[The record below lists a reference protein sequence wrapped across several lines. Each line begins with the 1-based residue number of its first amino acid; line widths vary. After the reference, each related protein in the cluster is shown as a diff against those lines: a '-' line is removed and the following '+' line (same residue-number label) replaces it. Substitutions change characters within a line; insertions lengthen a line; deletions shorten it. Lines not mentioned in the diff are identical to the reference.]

1 MSDNCAIKYAFELLR
16 GEIRSAVSLIPGTEL
31 EKINEIR
38 LRSGRYMSVSKCDE
52 DLFLSRDGFLTH
64 SCSNALRCCQDDID
78 YAFKTAFSYS
88 LHSYSK
94 ELAMGFVTTR
104 GGNRVGVCGTAVV
117 HDTHGV
123 EVESVKYISSV
134 NIRIARQV
142 KGFAQRLY
150 SECFFDRLSSVL
162 IIGPPASG
170 KTTLL
175 RDLCRLVGVSA
186 KVALIDTQNE
196 LSATYRESP
205 QNDVGELTDIFTG
218 YPKRAGIETAVR
230 VMSPKAVVVDEIGTS
245 DDLAALEMAL
255 HSGVKLITAVHGNSL
270 EDAMSKNCVKALMSE
285 HAFDYAAELTGNYSY
300 RVRKIA

>member
-1 MSDNCAIKYAFELLR
+1 MGDNSAVRYSFELLR
-16 GEIRSAVSLIPGTEL
+16 GEIKSNLSLISSYEL
-31 EKINEIR
+31 SKINEIR
-38 LRSGRYMSVSKCDE
+38 LRSGRLLSISMGGE
-52 DLFLSRDGFLTH
+52 DLFLSRDGRLTH
-64 SCSNALRCCQDDID
+64 SGANALRCSQDDID
-78 YAFKTAFSYS
+78 FAFKTAFSYS

-94 ELAMGFVTTR
+94 ELAMGYVTTK
-104 GGNRVGVCGTAVV
+104 GGNRVGFSGTAVL

-142 KGFAQRLY
+142 SGFAQRLY

-175 RDLCRLVGVSA
+175 RDLCRLVGGRSKVS
-186 KVALIDTQNE
+186 LIDTQNE
-196 LSATYRESP
+196 LSATYRDVP

-218 YPKRAGIETAVR
+218 YPKRAGIESAVR
-230 VMSPKAVVVDEIGTS
+230 VMSPKAVIVDEIGTA

-255 HSGVKLITAVHGNSL
+255 HSGVKLITAVHGCSL
-270 EDAMSKNCVKALMSE
+270 EDVMNKNCIKELMSE
-285 HAFDYAAELTGNYSY
+285 HAFDYAAELTGNYGY